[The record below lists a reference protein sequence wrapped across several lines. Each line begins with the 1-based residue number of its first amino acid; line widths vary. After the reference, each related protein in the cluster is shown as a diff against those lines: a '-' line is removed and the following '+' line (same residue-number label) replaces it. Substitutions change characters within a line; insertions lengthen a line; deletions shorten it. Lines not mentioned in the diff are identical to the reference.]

1 MPLRETNGLD
11 RSREVQMKQ
20 VLRGAAVA
28 VVAVT
33 IVATTMVGAEAKARF
48 RGVTFTN
55 DLITLVAP
63 FTEAGLK
70 PKADATVHL
79 SASSWA
85 RYSCILPTGKRSG
98 VVKTV
103 DAGKLSSRVSGKA
116 NASGAYS
123 DTAYLDPHLVY
134 PDCPGKQHAHLERV
148 CFTHP
153 RLADKESGAT
163 YADPNVKRLCI
174 RTA

>member
-1 MPLRETNGLD
+1 
-11 RSREVQMKQ
+11 MKQ
-20 VLRGAAVA
+20 LVRGVAVAAVA
-28 VVAVT
+28 VTVVAS
-33 IVATTMVGAEAKARF
+33 TMVGAEAKARF

-70 PKADATVHL
+70 PGADATVHL
-79 SASSWA
+79 AASSWA
-85 RYSCILPTGKRSG
+85 RYSCILPSGKRSG

-103 DAGKLSSRVSGKA
+103 DAGKLSSKVSGKA
-116 NASGAYS
+116 NASGAYD
-123 DTAYLDPHLVY
+123 DTAYLDPHLAY

-163 YADPNVKRLCI
+163 YADPDVAHICI